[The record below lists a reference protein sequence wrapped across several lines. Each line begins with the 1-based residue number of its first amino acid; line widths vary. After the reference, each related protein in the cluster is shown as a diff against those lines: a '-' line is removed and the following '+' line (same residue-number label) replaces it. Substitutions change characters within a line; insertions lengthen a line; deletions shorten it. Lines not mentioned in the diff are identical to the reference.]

1 MFGIVQIEAFARG
14 IPVIST
20 SIPNS
25 GVQLVNRDNHTG
37 YTCAACSSKA
47 LEETINKFF
56 LNSYK
61 FDSKIIRKEYLSKYS
76 NEKFKENLLKIL

>member
-1 MFGIVQIEAFARG
+1 
-14 IPVIST
+14 
-20 SIPNS
+20 
-25 GVQLVNRDNHTG
+25 
-37 YTCAACSSKA
+37 
-47 LEETINKFF
+47 